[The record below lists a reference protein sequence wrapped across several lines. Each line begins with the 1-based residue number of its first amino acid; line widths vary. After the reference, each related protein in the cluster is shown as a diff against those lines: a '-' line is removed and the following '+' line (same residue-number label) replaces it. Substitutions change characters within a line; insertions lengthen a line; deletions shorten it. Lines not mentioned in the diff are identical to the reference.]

1 MSRNSE
7 IPIAGGLDV
16 ALPKMVTVHQRFA
29 DAHIGDVEQA
39 VLTQIARPEISARVT
54 PGMTV
59 AIGAGSRGV
68 ANIDTAVR
76 ATVKALRELGTETF
90 IFPAM
95 GSHAGATAEGQ
106 QALLAGYGI
115 TEEGVGAPVRA
126 SMDTVQIA
134 EMDDGTPLHVDRHA
148 HDADGIVLIN
158 RVKPHTTFRGPIE
171 SGVAKMIV
179 IGMGKIQGATHMHWH
194 GMDRFP
200 EVLPRAATLIME
212 NTSFLFGV
220 GMVENAYDQT
230 TIVEALLPDT
240 LLDRE
245 TELQAKA
252 KSLMGRLYFSDIDL
266 LLIDRM
272 GKEISGAGFDPNITG
287 RNNRGVSGFED
298 PKVQKIVVLDLT
310 QKTKGNATG
319 LGLADVITQRLYDA
333 IDYPATY
340 GNVITS
346 AYLDGALIPI
356 SMPTDQQAVQL
367 AVKTLIRVKQGEAR
381 IVRIRD
387 TLSLE
392 KIAVS
397 EPMLSE
403 VEQHPEMSIKG
414 EAKPFEFRTD
424 GTLEPIM

>member
-7 IPIAGGLDV
+7 IPIAGGLNV
-16 ALPKMVTVHQRFA
+16 ALPKMATVHQHF
-29 DAHIGDVEQA
+29 DGTHISDVEQV
-39 VLTQIARPEISARVT
+39 VLTEMARPEISARVT

-76 ATVKALRELGTETF
+76 ATVQALRERGAEPF

-115 TEEGVGAPVRA
+115 TEDGVGAPVRA

-134 EMDDGTPLHVDRHA
+134 EMADGTPLHIDRHA
-148 HDADGIVLIN
+148 HDSDGIVLIN
-158 RVKPHTTFRGPIE
+158 RIKPHTTFRGAIE
-171 SGVAKMIV
+171 SGIAKMIV

-200 EVLPRAATLIME
+200 EVLPKAATAIME
-212 NTSFLFGV
+212 NSSFLFGV

-230 TIVEALLPDT
+230 AIVEALLPNT
-240 LLDRE
+240 LLERE
-245 TELQAKA
+245 AELQAKA

-266 LLIDRM
+266 LLIDQM

-287 RNNRGVSGFED
+287 RNNRGVTGFDD
-298 PKVQKIVVLDLT
+298 PRVQKIVVLGLT
-310 QKTKGNATG
+310 DKTKGNATG
-319 LGLADVITQRLYDA
+319 LGLADVITKRLFDA

-356 SMPTDQQAVQL
+356 SMPTDQQAIQL

-387 TLSLE
+387 TLSLD

-397 EPMLSE
+397 EPMLAE
-403 VEQHPEMSIKG
+403 VDQHADMSVTG
-414 EAKPFEFRTD
+414 EAEPFAFAAD
-424 GTLEPIM
+424 GTLNPM

>member
-7 IPIAGGLDV
+7 IPIAGGLNV
-16 ALPKMVTVHQRFA
+16 ALPKMATVHQHF
-29 DAHIGDVEQA
+29 DGTHISDVEQV
-39 VLTQIARPEISARVT
+39 VLTEMARPEISARVT

-76 ATVKALRELGTETF
+76 ATVQALRERGAEPF

-115 TEEGVGAPVRA
+115 TEDGVGAPVRA

-134 EMDDGTPLHVDRHA
+134 EMADGTPLHIDRHA
-148 HDADGIVLIN
+148 HDSDGIVLIN
-158 RVKPHTTFRGPIE
+158 RIKPHTTFRGAIE
-171 SGVAKMIV
+171 SGIAKMIV

-200 EVLPRAATLIME
+200 EVLPKAATAIME
-212 NTSFLFGV
+212 NSSFLFGV

-230 TIVEALLPDT
+230 AIVEALLPNT
-240 LLDRE
+240 LLERE
-245 TELQAKA
+245 AELQAKA

-266 LLIDRM
+266 LLIDQM
-272 GKEISGAGFDPNITG
+272 GKEISGAGFDPNISG
-287 RNNRGVSGFED
+287 RNNRGVSGFDD
-298 PKVQKIVVLDLT
+298 PRVQKIVVLGLT
-310 QKTKGNATG
+310 EKTKGNATG
-319 LGLADVITQRLYDA
+319 LGLADVITKRLFDA

-356 SMPTDQQAVQL
+356 SMPTDQQAIQL
-367 AVKTLIRVKQGEAR
+367 AVKTLIRVKRGEAR

-392 KIAVS
+392 KIVVS

-403 VEQHPEMSIKG
+403 VDQHADMSITG
-414 EAKPFEFRTD
+414 EAEPFAFAAD
-424 GTLEPIM
+424 GTLDPM

>member
-7 IPIAGGLDV
+7 IPIAGGLNV
-16 ALPKMVTVHQRFA
+16 ALPKMATVHQHF
-29 DAHIGDVEQA
+29 DATHISDVEQV
-39 VLTQIARPEISARVT
+39 VLTEMARPEISARVT
-54 PGMTV
+54 PGMKV
-59 AIGAGSRGV
+59 AIGAGSRGM

-76 ATVKALRELGTETF
+76 ATVQALRERGAEPF

-115 TEEGVGAPVRA
+115 TEDGVGAPVRA

-134 EMDDGTPLHVDRHA
+134 EMADGTPLHIDRHA

-158 RVKPHTTFRGPIE
+158 RIKPHTTFRGAIE
-171 SGVAKMIV
+171 SGIAKMIV

-200 EVLPRAATLIME
+200 EVLPKAATAIME
-212 NTSFLFGV
+212 NSSFLFGV

-230 TIVEALLPDT
+230 AIVEALLPNT
-240 LLDRE
+240 LLERE
-245 TELQAKA
+245 AELQAKA

-266 LLIDRM
+266 LLIDQM
-272 GKEISGAGFDPNITG
+272 GKEISGAGFDPNISG
-287 RNNRGVSGFED
+287 RNNRGVSGFDD
-298 PKVQKIVVLDLT
+298 PRVQKIVVLGLT
-310 QKTKGNATG
+310 EKTKGNATG
-319 LGLADVITQRLYDA
+319 LGLADVITKRLFDA

-356 SMPTDQQAVQL
+356 SMPTDQQAIQL
-367 AVKTLIRVKQGEAR
+367 AVKTLIRVKRGEAR

-392 KIAVS
+392 KIVVS

-403 VEQHPEMSIKG
+403 VDQHADMSITG
-414 EAKPFEFRTD
+414 EAEPFAFAAD
-424 GTLEPIM
+424 GTLDPM

>member
-16 ALPKMVTVHQRFA
+16 ALPKMATAHQRFNA
-29 DAHIGDVEQA
+29 THISDVEQA
-39 VLTQIARPEISARVT
+39 VLTQMSRPEISARVT
-54 PGMTV
+54 SGMTV

-76 ATVKALRELGTETF
+76 ATVQALRERGAEPF

-115 TEEGVGAPVRA
+115 TEDGVGAPVRA

-134 EMDDGTPLHVDRHA
+134 EMADGTPLHIDRHA
-148 HDADGIVLIN
+148 HDSDGIVLIN
-158 RVKPHTTFRGPIE
+158 RIKPHTTFRGAIE
-171 SGVAKMIV
+171 SGIAKMIV

-200 EVLPRAATLIME
+200 EVLPKAATAIME
-212 NTSFLFGV
+212 NSSFLFGV

-230 TIVEALLPDT
+230 AIVETLLPNT
-240 LLDRE
+240 LLERE
-245 TELQAKA
+245 AELQAKA

-266 LLIDRM
+266 LLIDQM

-287 RNNRGVSGFED
+287 RNNRGVTGFDD
-298 PKVQKIVVLDLT
+298 PRVQKIVVLGLT
-310 QKTKGNATG
+310 DKTKGNATG
-319 LGLADVITQRLYDA
+319 LGLADVITKRLFDA

-356 SMPTDQQAVQL
+356 SMPTDQQAIQL

-387 TLSLE
+387 TLSLD

-397 EPMLSE
+397 EPMLAE
-403 VEQHPEMSIKG
+403 VDQHADMSVTG
-414 EAKPFEFRTD
+414 EAEPFAFAAD
-424 GTLEPIM
+424 GTLNPM

>member
-7 IPIAGGLDV
+7 IPIAGGLNV
-16 ALPKMVTVHQRFA
+16 ALPKMATVHQHF
-29 DAHIGDVEQA
+29 DATHISDVEQV
-39 VLTQIARPEISARVT
+39 VLTEMARPEISARVT

-76 ATVKALRELGTETF
+76 ATVQALRERGAEPF

-115 TEEGVGAPVRA
+115 TEDGVGAPVRA

-134 EMDDGTPLHVDRHA
+134 EMADGTPLHIDRHA

-158 RVKPHTTFRGPIE
+158 RIKPHTTFRGTIE
-171 SGVAKMIV
+171 SGIAKMIV

-200 EVLPRAATLIME
+200 EVLPEAATTIME
-212 NTSFLFGV
+212 HSSFLFGV

-230 TIVEALLPDT
+230 AIVETLLPNT
-240 LLDRE
+240 LLE
-245 TELQAKA
+245 HEAELQAKA

-266 LLIDRM
+266 LLIDQM

-287 RNNRGVSGFED
+287 RNNRGVTGFDD
-298 PKVQKIVVLDLT
+298 PRVQKIVVLGLT
-310 QKTKGNATG
+310 DKTKGNATG
-319 LGLADVITQRLYDA
+319 LGLADVITKRLFDA

-356 SMPTDQQAVQL
+356 SMPTDQQAIQL

-387 TLSLE
+387 TLSLD

-397 EPMLSE
+397 EPMLAE
-403 VEQHPEMSIKG
+403 VDQHADMSVTG
-414 EAKPFEFRTD
+414 EAEPFAFAAD
-424 GTLEPIM
+424 GTLNPM

>member
-16 ALPKMVTVHQRFA
+16 ALPKMATAHQRFNA
-29 DAHIGDVEQA
+29 THISDVEQA
-39 VLTQIARPEISARVT
+39 VLTQMSRPEISARVT
-54 PGMTV
+54 SGMTV

-76 ATVKALRELGTETF
+76 ATVQALRERGAEPF

-115 TEEGVGAPVRA
+115 TEDGVGAPVRA

-134 EMDDGTPLHVDRHA
+134 EMADGTPLHIDRHA

-158 RVKPHTTFRGPIE
+158 RIKPHTTFRGTIE
-171 SGVAKMIV
+171 SGIAKMIV

-200 EVLPRAATLIME
+200 EVLPEAATTIME
-212 NTSFLFGV
+212 HSSFLFGV

-230 TIVEALLPDT
+230 AIVETLLPNT
-240 LLDRE
+240 LLE
-245 TELQAKA
+245 HEAELQAKA

-266 LLIDRM
+266 LLIDQM

-287 RNNRGVSGFED
+287 RNNRGVTGFDD
-298 PKVQKIVVLDLT
+298 PRVQKIVVLGLT
-310 QKTKGNATG
+310 DKTKGNATG
-319 LGLADVITQRLYDA
+319 LGLADVITKRLFDA

-356 SMPTDQQAVQL
+356 SMPTDQQAIQL

-387 TLSLE
+387 TLSLD

-397 EPMLSE
+397 EPMLAE
-403 VEQHPEMSIKG
+403 VDQHADMSVTG
-414 EAKPFEFRTD
+414 EAEPFAFAAD
-424 GTLEPIM
+424 GTLNPM

>member
-7 IPIAGGLDV
+7 IPIAGGLNV
-16 ALPKMVTVHQRFA
+16 ALPKMATVHQHF
-29 DAHIGDVEQA
+29 DATHISDVEQV
-39 VLTQIARPEISARVT
+39 VLTEMARPEISARVT

-76 ATVKALRELGTETF
+76 ATVQALRERGAEPF

-115 TEEGVGAPVRA
+115 TEDGVGAPVRA

-134 EMDDGTPLHVDRHA
+134 EMADGTPLHIDRHA
-148 HDADGIVLIN
+148 HDSDGIVLIN
-158 RVKPHTTFRGPIE
+158 RIKPHTTFRGAIE
-171 SGVAKMIV
+171 SGIAKMIV

-200 EVLPRAATLIME
+200 EVLPKAATAIME
-212 NTSFLFGV
+212 NSSLLFGV

-230 TIVEALLPDT
+230 AIVEALLPNT
-240 LLDRE
+240 LLERE
-245 TELQAKA
+245 AELQAKA

-266 LLIDRM
+266 LLIDQM
-272 GKEISGAGFDPNITG
+272 GKEISGAGFDPNISG
-287 RNNRGVSGFED
+287 RNSRGVSGFDD
-298 PKVQKIVVLDLT
+298 PRVQKIVVLGLT
-310 QKTKGNATG
+310 EKTKGNATG
-319 LGLADVITQRLYDA
+319 LGLADVITKRLFDA

-356 SMPTDQQAVQL
+356 SMPTDQQAIQL
-367 AVKTLIRVKQGEAR
+367 AVKTLIRVKRGEAR

-392 KIAVS
+392 KIVVS

-403 VEQHPEMSIKG
+403 VDQHADMSITG
-414 EAKPFEFRTD
+414 EAEPFAFAAD
-424 GTLEPIM
+424 GTLDPM

>member
-7 IPIAGGLDV
+7 IPIAGGLNV
-16 ALPKMVTVHQRFA
+16 ALPKMATVHQHF
-29 DAHIGDVEQA
+29 DATHISDVEQV
-39 VLTQIARPEISARVT
+39 VLTEMARPEISARVT

-76 ATVKALRELGTETF
+76 ATVQALRERGAEPF

-115 TEEGVGAPVRA
+115 TEDGVGAPVRA

-134 EMDDGTPLHVDRHA
+134 EMADGTPLHIDRHA
-148 HDADGIVLIN
+148 HDSDGIVLIN
-158 RVKPHTTFRGPIE
+158 RIKPHTTFRGAIE
-171 SGVAKMIV
+171 SGIAKMIV

-200 EVLPRAATLIME
+200 EVLPEAATTIME
-212 NTSFLFGV
+212 HSSFLFGV

-230 TIVEALLPDT
+230 AIVETLLPNT
-240 LLDRE
+240 LLE
-245 TELQAKA
+245 HEAELQAKA

-266 LLIDRM
+266 LLIDQM
-272 GKEISGAGFDPNITG
+272 GKEISGAGFDPNISG
-287 RNNRGVSGFED
+287 RNNRGVSGFDD
-298 PKVQKIVVLDLT
+298 PRVQKIVVLGLT
-310 QKTKGNATG
+310 EKTKGNATG
-319 LGLADVITQRLYDA
+319 LGLADVITKRLFNA

-356 SMPTDQQAVQL
+356 SMPTDQQAIQL
-367 AVKTLIRVKQGEAR
+367 AVKTLIRVKRGEAR

-392 KIAVS
+392 KIVVS

-403 VEQHPEMSIKG
+403 VDQHADMSITG
-414 EAKPFEFRTD
+414 EAEPFAFAAD
-424 GTLEPIM
+424 GTLDPM

>member
-16 ALPKMVTVHQRFA
+16 ALPKMATAHQRFNA
-29 DAHIGDVEQA
+29 THISDVEQA
-39 VLTQIARPEISARVT
+39 VLTQMSRPEISARVT
-54 PGMTV
+54 SGMTV

-76 ATVKALRELGTETF
+76 ATVQALRERGAAPC

-115 TEEGVGAPVRA
+115 TEDGVGAPVRA

-134 EMDDGTPLHVDRHA
+134 EMADGTPLHIDRHA

-158 RVKPHTTFRGPIE
+158 RIKPHTTFRGTIE
-171 SGVAKMIV
+171 SGIAKMIV

-200 EVLPRAATLIME
+200 EVLPEAATTLME
-212 NTSFLFGV
+212 HSSFLFGV

-230 TIVEALLPDT
+230 AIVETLLPNT
-240 LLDRE
+240 LLE
-245 TELQAKA
+245 HEAELQAKA

-266 LLIDRM
+266 LLIDQM

-287 RNNRGVSGFED
+287 RNNRGVTGFDD
-298 PKVQKIVVLDLT
+298 PRVQKIVVLGLT
-310 QKTKGNATG
+310 DKTKGNATG
-319 LGLADVITQRLYDA
+319 LGLADVITKRLFDA
-333 IDYPATY
+333 SDYPATY
-340 GNVITS
+340 GNGITS

-356 SMPTDQQAVQL
+356 SMPTDQQAIQL
-367 AVKTLIRVKQGEAR
+367 AVKTLIRVKRGEAR

-392 KIAVS
+392 KIVVS

-403 VEQHPEMSIKG
+403 VDQHADMSITG
-414 EAKPFEFRTD
+414 EAEPFAFAAD
-424 GTLEPIM
+424 GTLDPM

>member
-7 IPIAGGLDV
+7 IPIAGGLNV
-16 ALPKMVTVHQRFA
+16 ALPKMATVHQHF
-29 DAHIGDVEQA
+29 DGTHISDVEQV
-39 VLTQIARPEISARVT
+39 VLTEMARPEISARVT

-76 ATVKALRELGTETF
+76 ATVQALRERGAEPF

-115 TEEGVGAPVRA
+115 TEDGVGAPVRA

-134 EMDDGTPLHVDRHA
+134 EMADGTPLHIDRHA
-148 HDADGIVLIN
+148 HDSDGIVLIN
-158 RVKPHTTFRGPIE
+158 RIKPHTTFRGAIE
-171 SGVAKMIV
+171 SGIAKMIV

-200 EVLPRAATLIME
+200 EVLPKAATAIME
-212 NTSFLFGV
+212 NSSFLFGV

-230 TIVEALLPDT
+230 AIVEALLPNT
-240 LLDRE
+240 LLE
-245 TELQAKA
+245 HEAELQAKA

-272 GKEISGAGFDPNITG
+272 GKEISGAGFDPNISG
-287 RNNRGVSGFED
+287 RNSRGVSGFDD
-298 PKVQKIVVLDLT
+298 PRVQKIVVLGLT
-310 QKTKGNATG
+310 EKTKGNATG
-319 LGLADVITQRLYDA
+319 LGLADVITKRLFDA

-356 SMPTDQQAVQL
+356 SMPTDQQAIQL
-367 AVKTLIRVKQGEAR
+367 AVKTLIRVKRGEAR

-392 KIAVS
+392 KIVVS

-403 VEQHPEMSIKG
+403 VDQHADMSITG
-414 EAKPFEFRTD
+414 EAEPFAFAAD
-424 GTLEPIM
+424 GTLDPM

>member
-7 IPIAGGLDV
+7 IPIAGGLNV
-16 ALPKMVTVHQRFA
+16 ALPKMATVHQHF
-29 DAHIGDVEQA
+29 DATHISDVEQV
-39 VLTQIARPEISARVT
+39 VLTEMARPEISARVT

-76 ATVKALRELGTETF
+76 ATVQALRERGAEPF

-115 TEEGVGAPVRA
+115 TEDGVGAPVRA

-134 EMDDGTPLHVDRHA
+134 EMADGTPLHIDRHA
-148 HDADGIVLIN
+148 HDSDGIVLIN
-158 RVKPHTTFRGPIE
+158 RIKPHTTFRGAIE
-171 SGVAKMIV
+171 SGIAKMIV

-200 EVLPRAATLIME
+200 EVLPEAATTIME
-212 NTSFLFGV
+212 HSSFLFGV

-230 TIVEALLPDT
+230 AIVETLLPNT
-240 LLDRE
+240 LLE
-245 TELQAKA
+245 HEAELQAKA

-266 LLIDRM
+266 LLIDQM
-272 GKEISGAGFDPNITG
+272 GKEISGAGFDPNISG
-287 RNNRGVSGFED
+287 RNNRGVSGFDD
-298 PKVQKIVVLDLT
+298 PRVQKIVVLGLT
-310 QKTKGNATG
+310 EKTKGNATG
-319 LGLADVITQRLYDA
+319 LGLADVITKRLFDA

-356 SMPTDQQAVQL
+356 SMPTDQQAIQL
-367 AVKTLIRVKQGEAR
+367 AVKTLIRVKRGEAR

-392 KIAVS
+392 KIVVS

-403 VEQHPEMSIKG
+403 VDQHADMSITG
-414 EAKPFEFRTD
+414 EAEPFAFAAD
-424 GTLEPIM
+424 GTLDPM

>member
-7 IPIAGGLDV
+7 IPIAGGLNV
-16 ALPKMVTVHQRFA
+16 ALPKMATVHQHF
-29 DAHIGDVEQA
+29 DATHISDVEQV
-39 VLTQIARPEISARVT
+39 VLTEMARPEISARVT

-76 ATVKALRELGTETF
+76 ATVQALRERGAEPF

-115 TEEGVGAPVRA
+115 TEDGVGAPVRA

-134 EMDDGTPLHVDRHA
+134 EMADGTPLHIDRHA
-148 HDADGIVLIN
+148 HDSDGIVLIN
-158 RVKPHTTFRGPIE
+158 RIKPHTTFRGAIE
-171 SGVAKMIV
+171 SGIAKMIV

-200 EVLPRAATLIME
+200 EVLPKAATAIME
-212 NTSFLFGV
+212 NSSLLFGV

-230 TIVEALLPDT
+230 AIVEALLPNT
-240 LLDRE
+240 LLERE
-245 TELQAKA
+245 AELQAKA

-266 LLIDRM
+266 LLIDQM
-272 GKEISGAGFDPNITG
+272 GKEISGAGFDPNISG
-287 RNNRGVSGFED
+287 RNNRGVSGFDD
-298 PKVQKIVVLDLT
+298 PRVQKIVVLGLT
-310 QKTKGNATG
+310 EKTKGNATG
-319 LGLADVITQRLYDA
+319 LGLADVITKRLFDA

-356 SMPTDQQAVQL
+356 SMPTDQQAIQL
-367 AVKTLIRVKQGEAR
+367 AVKTLIRVKRGEAR

-392 KIAVS
+392 KIVVS

-403 VEQHPEMSIKG
+403 VDQHADMSITG
-414 EAKPFEFRTD
+414 EAEPFAFAAD
-424 GTLEPIM
+424 GTLDPM

>member
-16 ALPKMVTVHQRFA
+16 ALPKMATAHQRFNA
-29 DAHIGDVEQA
+29 THISDVEQA
-39 VLTQIARPEISARVT
+39 VLTQMSRPEISARVT
-54 PGMTV
+54 SGMTV

-76 ATVKALRELGTETF
+76 ATVQALRERGAEPF

-115 TEEGVGAPVRA
+115 TEDGVGAPVRA

-134 EMDDGTPLHVDRHA
+134 EMADGTPLHIDRHA

-158 RVKPHTTFRGPIE
+158 RIKPHTTFRGTIE
-171 SGVAKMIV
+171 SGIAKMIV

-200 EVLPRAATLIME
+200 EVLPEAATTIME
-212 NTSFLFGV
+212 HSSFLFGV

-230 TIVEALLPDT
+230 AIVEALLPNT
-240 LLDRE
+240 LLERE
-245 TELQAKA
+245 AELQAKA

-266 LLIDRM
+266 LLIDQM
-272 GKEISGAGFDPNITG
+272 GKEISGAGFDPNISG
-287 RNNRGVSGFED
+287 RNNRGVSGFDD
-298 PKVQKIVVLDLT
+298 PRVQKIVVLGLT
-310 QKTKGNATG
+310 EKTKGNATG
-319 LGLADVITQRLYDA
+319 LGLADVIPKRLFDA

-356 SMPTDQQAVQL
+356 SMPTDQQAIQL
-367 AVKTLIRVKQGEAR
+367 AVKTLIRVKRGEAR

-392 KIAVS
+392 KIVVS

-403 VEQHPEMSIKG
+403 VDQHADMSITG
-414 EAKPFEFRTD
+414 EAEPFAFAAD
-424 GTLEPIM
+424 GTLGPM

>member
-16 ALPKMVTVHQRFA
+16 ALPKMATAHQRFNA
-29 DAHIGDVEQA
+29 THISDVEQA
-39 VLTQIARPEISARVT
+39 VLTQMSRPEISARVT
-54 PGMTV
+54 SGMTV

-76 ATVKALRELGTETF
+76 ATVQALRERGAEPF

-115 TEEGVGAPVRA
+115 TEDGVGAPVRA

-134 EMDDGTPLHVDRHA
+134 EMADGTPLHIDRHA

-158 RVKPHTTFRGPIE
+158 RIKPHTTFRGAIE
-171 SGVAKMIV
+171 SGIAKMIV

-200 EVLPRAATLIME
+200 EVLPEAATTIME
-212 NTSFLFGV
+212 HSSFLFGV

-230 TIVEALLPDT
+230 AIVETLLPNT
-240 LLDRE
+240 LLE
-245 TELQAKA
+245 HEAELQAKA

-266 LLIDRM
+266 LLIDQM

-287 RNNRGVSGFED
+287 RNNRGVTGFDD
-298 PKVQKIVVLDLT
+298 PRVQKIVVLGLT
-310 QKTKGNATG
+310 DKTKGNATG
-319 LGLADVITQRLYDA
+319 LGLADVITKRLFDA

-356 SMPTDQQAVQL
+356 SMPTDQQAIQL

-387 TLSLE
+387 TLSLD

-397 EPMLSE
+397 EPMLAE
-403 VEQHPEMSIKG
+403 VDQHADMSVTG
-414 EAKPFEFRTD
+414 EAEPFAFAAD
-424 GTLEPIM
+424 GTLNPM

>member
-16 ALPKMVTVHQRFA
+16 ALPKMATAHQRF
-29 DAHIGDVEQA
+29 DATHISDVEQA
-39 VLTQIARPEISARVT
+39 VLTQMSRPEISARVT
-54 PGMTV
+54 SGMTV

-76 ATVKALRELGTETF
+76 ATVQALRERGAEPF

-115 TEEGVGAPVRA
+115 TEDGVGAPVRA

-134 EMDDGTPLHVDRHA
+134 EMADGTPLHIDRHA

-158 RVKPHTTFRGPIE
+158 RIKPHTTFRGTIE
-171 SGVAKMIV
+171 SGIAKMIV

-200 EVLPRAATLIME
+200 EVLPEAATTIME
-212 NTSFLFGV
+212 HSSFLFGV

-230 TIVEALLPDT
+230 AIVETLLPNT
-240 LLDRE
+240 LLE
-245 TELQAKA
+245 HEAELQAKA

-266 LLIDRM
+266 LLIDQM

-287 RNNRGVSGFED
+287 RNNRGVTGFDD
-298 PKVQKIVVLDLT
+298 PRVQKIVVLGLT
-310 QKTKGNATG
+310 DKTKGNATG
-319 LGLADVITQRLYDA
+319 LGLADVITKRLFDA

-356 SMPTDQQAVQL
+356 SMPTDQQAIQL

-387 TLSLE
+387 TLSLD

-397 EPMLSE
+397 EPMLAE
-403 VEQHPEMSIKG
+403 VDQHADMSVTG
-414 EAKPFEFRTD
+414 EAEPFAFAAD
-424 GTLEPIM
+424 GTLNPM

>member
-16 ALPKMVTVHQRFA
+16 ALPKMATAHQRFNA
-29 DAHIGDVEQA
+29 THISDVEQA
-39 VLTQIARPEISARVT
+39 VLTQMSRPEISARVT
-54 PGMTV
+54 SGMTV

-76 ATVKALRELGTETF
+76 ATVQALRERGAEPF

-115 TEEGVGAPVRA
+115 TEDGVGAPVRA

-134 EMDDGTPLHVDRHA
+134 EMADGTPLHIDRHA

-158 RVKPHTTFRGPIE
+158 RIKPHTTFRGTIE
-171 SGVAKMIV
+171 SGIAKMIV

-200 EVLPRAATLIME
+200 EVLPEAATTIME
-212 NTSFLFGV
+212 HSSFLFGV

-230 TIVEALLPDT
+230 AIVETLLPNT
-240 LLDRE
+240 LLE
-245 TELQAKA
+245 HEAELQAKA

-266 LLIDRM
+266 LLIDQM

-287 RNNRGVSGFED
+287 RNNRGVTGFDD
-298 PKVQKIVVLDLT
+298 PRVQKIVVLGLT
-310 QKTKGNATG
+310 DKTKGNATG
-319 LGLADVITQRLYDA
+319 LGLADVITKRLFDA

-356 SMPTDQQAVQL
+356 SMPTDQQAIQL

-387 TLSLE
+387 TLSLD

-397 EPMLSE
+397 EPMLAE
-403 VEQHPEMSIKG
+403 VDQHADMSVTG
-414 EAKPFEFRTD
+414 EAEPFAFAAD
-424 GTLEPIM
+424 GTLDPM

>member
-16 ALPKMVTVHQRFA
+16 ALPKMATAHQRFNA
-29 DAHIGDVEQA
+29 THISDVEQA
-39 VLTQIARPEISARVT
+39 VLTQMSRPEISARVT
-54 PGMTV
+54 SGMTV

-76 ATVKALRELGTETF
+76 ATVQALRERGAEPF

-115 TEEGVGAPVRA
+115 TEDGVGAPVRA

-134 EMDDGTPLHVDRHA
+134 EMADGTPLHIDRHA

-158 RVKPHTTFRGPIE
+158 RIKPHTTFRGTIE
-171 SGVAKMIV
+171 SGIAKMIV

-200 EVLPRAATLIME
+200 EVLPEAATTIME
-212 NTSFLFGV
+212 HSSFLFGV

-230 TIVEALLPDT
+230 AIVETLLPNT
-240 LLDRE
+240 LLE
-245 TELQAKA
+245 HEAELQAKA

-266 LLIDRM
+266 LLIDQM

-287 RNNRGVSGFED
+287 RNNRGVTGFDD
-298 PKVQKIVVLDLT
+298 PRVQKIVVLGLT
-310 QKTKGNATG
+310 DKTKGNATG
-319 LGLADVITQRLYDA
+319 LGLADVITKRLFDA

-356 SMPTDQQAVQL
+356 SMPTDQQAIQL

-387 TLSLE
+387 TLSLD

-397 EPMLSE
+397 EPMLAE
-403 VEQHPEMSIKG
+403 VDQHADMSITG
-414 EAKPFEFRTD
+414 EAEPFAFAAD
-424 GTLEPIM
+424 GTLDPM

>member
-7 IPIAGGLDV
+7 IPIAGGLNV
-16 ALPKMVTVHQRFA
+16 ALPKMAKVHQHF
-29 DAHIGDVEQA
+29 DATHISDVEQV
-39 VLTQIARPEISARVT
+39 VLTEMARPEISARVT

-76 ATVKALRELGTETF
+76 ATVQALRERGAEPF

-115 TEEGVGAPVRA
+115 TEDGVGAPVRA

-134 EMDDGTPLHVDRHA
+134 EMADGTPLHIDRHA

-158 RVKPHTTFRGPIE
+158 RIKPHTTFRGTIE
-171 SGVAKMIV
+171 SGIAKMIV

-200 EVLPRAATLIME
+200 EVLPEAATTIME
-212 NTSFLFGV
+212 HSSFLFGV

-230 TIVEALLPDT
+230 AIVETLLPNT
-240 LLDRE
+240 LLE
-245 TELQAKA
+245 HEAELQAKA

-266 LLIDRM
+266 LLIDQM
-272 GKEISGAGFDPNITG
+272 GKEISGAGFDPNISG
-287 RNNRGVSGFED
+287 RNNRGVTGFDD
-298 PKVQKIVVLDLT
+298 PRVQKIVVLGLT
-310 QKTKGNATG
+310 DKTKGNATG
-319 LGLADVITQRLYDA
+319 LGLADVITKRLFDA

-356 SMPTDQQAVQL
+356 SMPTDQQAIQL

-387 TLSLE
+387 TLSLD

-397 EPMLSE
+397 EPMLAE
-403 VEQHPEMSIKG
+403 VDQHADMSVTG
-414 EAKPFEFRTD
+414 EAEPFAFAAD
-424 GTLEPIM
+424 GTLNPM

>member
-16 ALPKMVTVHQRFA
+16 ALPKMATAHQRFNA
-29 DAHIGDVEQA
+29 THISDVEQA
-39 VLTQIARPEISARVT
+39 VLTQMSRPEISARVT

-76 ATVKALRELGTETF
+76 ATVQALRERGAEPF

-115 TEEGVGAPVRA
+115 TEDGVGAPVRA

-134 EMDDGTPLHVDRHA
+134 EMADGTPLHIDRHA

-158 RVKPHTTFRGPIE
+158 RIKPHTTFRGTIE
-171 SGVAKMIV
+171 SGIAKMIV

-200 EVLPRAATLIME
+200 EVLPEAATTIME
-212 NTSFLFGV
+212 HSSFLFGV

-230 TIVEALLPDT
+230 AIVETLLPNT
-240 LLDRE
+240 LLE
-245 TELQAKA
+245 HEAELQAKA

-266 LLIDRM
+266 LLIDQM

-287 RNNRGVSGFED
+287 RNNRGVTGFDD
-298 PKVQKIVVLDLT
+298 PRVQKIVVLGLT
-310 QKTKGNATG
+310 DKTKGNATG
-319 LGLADVITQRLYDA
+319 LGLADVITKRLFDA

-356 SMPTDQQAVQL
+356 SMPTDQQAIQL

-387 TLSLE
+387 TLSLD

-397 EPMLSE
+397 EPMLAE
-403 VEQHPEMSIKG
+403 VDQHADMSVTG
-414 EAKPFEFRTD
+414 EAEPFAFAAD
-424 GTLEPIM
+424 GTLNPM

>member
-16 ALPKMVTVHQRFA
+16 ALPKMATAHQRF
-29 DAHIGDVEQA
+29 DATHISDVEQA
-39 VLTQIARPEISARVT
+39 VLTQMSRPEISARVT
-54 PGMTV
+54 SGMTV

-68 ANIDTAVR
+68 ANIATAVR
-76 ATVKALRELGTETF
+76 ATVQALRERGAEPF

-115 TEEGVGAPVRA
+115 TEDGVGAPVRA

-134 EMDDGTPLHVDRHA
+134 EMADGTPLHIDRHA

-158 RVKPHTTFRGPIE
+158 RIKPHTTFRGTIE
-171 SGVAKMIV
+171 SGIAKMIV

-200 EVLPRAATLIME
+200 EVLPEAATTIME
-212 NTSFLFGV
+212 HSSFLFGV

-230 TIVEALLPDT
+230 AIVETLLPNT
-240 LLDRE
+240 LLE
-245 TELQAKA
+245 HEAELQAKA

-266 LLIDRM
+266 LLIDQM

-287 RNNRGVSGFED
+287 RNNRGVTGFDD
-298 PKVQKIVVLDLT
+298 PRVQKIVVLGLT
-310 QKTKGNATG
+310 DKTKGNATG
-319 LGLADVITQRLYDA
+319 LGLADVITKRLFDA

-356 SMPTDQQAVQL
+356 SMPTDQQAIQL

-387 TLSLE
+387 TLSLD

-397 EPMLSE
+397 EPMLAE
-403 VEQHPEMSIKG
+403 VDQHADMSVTG
-414 EAKPFEFRTD
+414 EAEPFAFAAD
-424 GTLEPIM
+424 GTLNPM

>member
-16 ALPKMVTVHQRFA
+16 ALPKMATAHQRFNA
-29 DAHIGDVEQA
+29 THISDVEQA
-39 VLTQIARPEISARVT
+39 VLTQMSRPEISARVT
-54 PGMTV
+54 SGMTV

-76 ATVKALRELGTETF
+76 ATVQALRERGAEPF

-115 TEEGVGAPVRA
+115 TEDGVGAPVRA

-134 EMDDGTPLHVDRHA
+134 EMADGTPLHIDRHA

-158 RVKPHTTFRGPIE
+158 RIKPHTTFRGTIE
-171 SGVAKMIV
+171 SGIAKMIV

-200 EVLPRAATLIME
+200 EVLPEAATTIME
-212 NTSFLFGV
+212 HSSFLFGV

-230 TIVEALLPDT
+230 AIVETLLPNT
-240 LLDRE
+240 LLE
-245 TELQAKA
+245 HEAELQAKA

-266 LLIDRM
+266 LLIDQM

-287 RNNRGVSGFED
+287 RNNRGVTGFDD
-298 PKVQKIVVLDLT
+298 PRVQKIVVLGLT
-310 QKTKGNATG
+310 DKTKGNATG
-319 LGLADVITQRLYDA
+319 LGLADVITKRLFDA

-356 SMPTDQQAVQL
+356 SMPTDQQAIQL
-367 AVKTLIRVKQGEAR
+367 AVKTLIRVKRGEAR

-392 KIAVS
+392 KIVVS

-403 VEQHPEMSIKG
+403 VDQHADMSITG
-414 EAKPFEFRTD
+414 EAEPFAFAAD
-424 GTLEPIM
+424 GTLDPM